1 MSFKTIIYEVNENK
15 IATITFNKPE
25 NFNAISKEL
34 AGEFAHALQ
43 LAGQDDAVRVLIIT
57 GSGKAF
63 CAGGD
68 LAWLMSSNDNLKKRE
83 ILDNASRVATLLD
96 SFPKPVIAAVNGA
109 VAGAGTAIAL
119 ACDMIIASDQAKFAP
134 NFVNIAAVPDSG
146 ASWFLPRKVGYHK
159 AAELMLTGQLLDA
172 REALRLNL
180 FNQVVPAAELA
191 AYVEKLALRLAAGP
205 QKAIGYI
212 KQMLKL
218 SSQNTLAAQLEI
230 EASLQLMALSD
241 SDFQEGV
248 QAFLQKRK
256 PNFK

>member
-1 MSFKTIIYEVNENK
+1 MSFKTIIYEVKANK
-15 IATITFNKPE
+15 IATITLNRPE
-25 NFNAISKEL
+25 NFNAISKGL
-34 AGEFAHALQ
+34 AEEFAQALQ
-43 LAGQDDAVRVLIIT
+43 FAGQDEAVRVLVVT

-68 LAWLMSSNDNLKKRE
+68 LAWLMASDDNLKKRE
-83 ILDNASRVATLLD
+83 ILDKANRVATLLD
-96 SFPKPVIAAVNGA
+96 GFPRPVIAAVNGA

-119 ACDMIIASDQAKFAP
+119 ACDILIAADQAKFAP

-172 REALRLNL
+172 QEAFRLGL
-180 FNQVVPAAELA
+180 FNQVVPSAELA
-191 AYVEKLALRLAAGP
+191 DYVEKLALRLAAGP
-205 QKAIGYI
+205 QNAISYI

-218 SSQNTLAAQLEI
+218 SNQNTLAAQLEI

-241 SDFQEGV
+241 SNFQEGV

>member
-1 MSFKTIIYEVNENK
+1 MSFKTIIYEVNEHQ
-15 IATITFNKPE
+15 IATITLNRPE
-25 NFNAISKEL
+25 HFNAISKEL
-34 AGEFAHALQ
+34 AEDFARALL
-43 LAGQDDAVRVLIIT
+43 LAGQDENVRVLVVT

-68 LAWLMSSNDNLKKRE
+68 LTWLLSSDDNMKKRE
-83 ILDNASRVATLLD
+83 ILDNANRVAALLD
-96 SFPKPVIAAVNGA
+96 SFPKPVIAAINGA

-119 ACDMIIASDQAKFAP
+119 ACDIVIGSDQAKFAP
-134 NFVNIAAVPDSG
+134 NFINIAAVPDSG

-172 REALRLNL
+172 REAFRLGL
-180 FNQVVPAAELA
+180 FNQLVPASELA
-191 AYVEKLALRLAAGP
+191 AHVEKLALRLAAGP
-205 QKAIGYI
+205 QRAIGYI